1 MNWVNARVFA
11 SPLAGSLLAIAIVLG
26 ACGDEDNREPATVTV
41 SATEDTPSAAAP
53 VASATRI
60 PPASELS
67 LEHPADAY
75 PMIWV
80 RGGHEV
86 EIRTEPHG
94 GELVERVGRR
104 TEFES
109 PTVFGV
115 IEQRGNWAGVTYPK
129 LANNELGWVEL
140 DPNRLKSGWTRV
152 SIAVDVSE
160 RRAELREAGR
170 VVRSFAITVGAPGT
184 DTPTGRFAV
193 TDTFRGDL
201 DDAYGCCALALSANQ
216 PNLPSGWFGG
226 NRIAIHGTSGAL
238 GVAGSSG
245 CVRAADADVSE
256 LVDRVP
262 LGTPVFIR
270 A

>member
-1 MNWVNARVFA
+1 MNRPAVA
-11 SPLAGSLLAIAIVLG
+11 SPLPGSLLAIAIAIAFG
-26 ACGDEDNREPATVTV
+26 ACGNDDNREPATVTV
-41 SATEDTPSAAAP
+41 SATEGVPRAAAP
-53 VASATRI
+53 SASARRNS
-60 PPASELS
+60 PSPKLS
-67 LEHPADAY
+67 LEHPADGY

-80 RGGHEV
+80 RGGREV
-86 EIRTEPHG
+86 EIRTEPDG

-109 PTVFGV
+109 PSVFGV
-115 IEQRGNWAGVTYPK
+115 IEKRGNWAGVTYPK
-129 LANNELGWVEL
+129 LANNELGWIEL
-140 DPNRLKSGWTRV
+140 DPKRLKSGWTRV
-152 SIAVDVSE
+152 SIAVDISE
-160 RRAELREAGR
+160 RRAELREGAR
-170 VVRSFAITVGAPGT
+170 VVRSFAVTVGAPESE
-184 DTPTGRFAV
+184 TPTGRFAV

-238 GVAGSSG
+238 GVAESSG